1 MAQLELHDLTV
12 FYPGQETP
20 ALRGVTASLEAG
32 EFVTLCGRSGSG
44 KSTLL
49 RCCKPALA
57 PQGTRRGEIFW
68 AGRPLSGLSDRAQSA
83 SIGYVGQSP
92 ENQMVTD
99 RVWQELA
106 FGPENLGWDPAVIRR
121 RVAEMASFFGIQT
134 WFHRE
139 ISTLSGGQ
147 RQLLALAAVMVLEPA
162 LLLLDEPTSQLDP
175 IAAGDFLEMVQRIN
189 RELGTTILLAEHRL
203 AEAVPRSDRLLVLE
217 GGQLLCQGTPR
228 EVGAWLRRQ
237 NHPLAAALPAPM
249 EIWARV
255 SQSGPCPVTVGEGQI
270 WLAEYARSHPLG
282 DLPPVCL
289 PSPGETLLQAE
300 SLWFRYDRNGPD
312 VVKDFSLSVGRGE
325 LLALLGGNGTGKTTV
340 LHLLAGL
347 RAPQRGRLRRQGR
360 VAMLPQNLQTLFW
373 KKTLREDLLDQTAR
387 MDLPPAEGAAA
398 VAEIAAL
405 CGLEGLLDRPG
416 PAGGRRTGGRG
427 LLYGALGGLV

>member
-1 MAQLELHDLTV
+1 
-12 FYPGQETP
+12 
-20 ALRGVTASLEAG
+20 
-32 EFVTLCGRSGSG
+32 
-44 KSTLL
+44 
-49 RCCKPALA
+49 
-57 PQGTRRGEIFW
+57 
-68 AGRPLSGLSDRAQSA
+68 
-83 SIGYVGQSP
+83 
-92 ENQMVTD
+92 MVTD

-175 IAAGDFLEMVQRIN
+175 IAAGGFFGDGPAGSTGNWGPQFFWRSTAWQRRSPGRTGCWCWRAASSCA
-189 RELGTTILLAEHRL
+189 RE
-203 AEAVPRSDRLLVLE
+203 
-217 GGQLLCQGTPR
+217 PR
-228 EVGAWLRRQ
+228 ERWGAWLRRQ

-255 SQSGPCPVTVGEGQI
+255 SRSGPCPVTVGED
-270 WLAEYARSHPLG
+270 RSGWPSMPGHTPLG

-289 PSPGETLLQAE
+289 LSPGRRCCRRRASGSAMTETGLMWSRISPCRWDGGAAGPSGRE
-300 SLWFRYDRNGPD
+300 WNGENHGAALAGWPAPRGEGCG
-312 VVKDFSLSVGRGE
+312 GRGGWRCCPRTSRPSFE
-325 LLALLGGNGTGKTTV
+325 EN
-340 LHLLAGL
+340 
-347 RAPQRGRLRRQGR
+347 
-360 VAMLPQNLQTLFW
+360 
-373 KKTLREDLLDQTAR
+373 LREDLLDQTAR

-405 CGLEGLLDRPG
+405 CGLRGCWTVIPYDLSGESSSGLLWQRSC
-416 PAGGRRTGGRG
+416 
-427 LLYGALGGLV
+427 

>member
-1 MAQLELHDLTV
+1 MRPVGQRKV
-12 FYPGQETP
+12 YPSALLQACPGAPGDP
-20 ALRGVTASLEAG
+20 A
-32 EFVTLCGRSGSG
+32 
-44 KSTLL
+44 
-49 RCCKPALA
+49 
-57 PQGTRRGEIFW
+57 GEIFW
-68 AGRPLSGLSDRAQSA
+68 AGGSLSGLSDRAQSA

-270 WLAEYARSHPLG
+270 WLAEYARSHLWVTCPG
-282 DLPPVCL
+282 V
-289 PSPGETLLQAE
+289 SVPGETLLQAE
-300 SLWFRYDRNGPD
+300 SLWFRYDRNGLMWS
-312 VVKDFSLSVGRGE
+312 DFSCRWTGNCWPFWEGMNGKPRCCTCW
-325 LLALLGGNGTGKTTV
+325 LAPG
-340 LHLLAGL
+340 
-347 RAPQRGRLRRQGR
+347 PQRGAEAGAGGDAAPEPPDPL
-360 VAMLPQNLQTLFW
+360 W
-373 KKTLREDLLDQTAR
+373 KKPPGTCWTRQR
-387 MDLPPAEGAAA
+387 MDLPPAEGPQRWRRSRHCAAWR
-398 VAEIAAL
+398 AA
-405 CGLEGLLDRPG
+405 DRHPYDLSGESSSG
-416 PAGGRRTGGRG
+416 PPWQRSC
-427 LLYGALGGLV
+427 

>member
-289 PSPGETLLQAE
+289 PSPG
-300 SLWFRYDRNGPD
+300 
-312 VVKDFSLSVGRGE
+312 
-325 LLALLGGNGTGKTTV
+325 
-340 LHLLAGL
+340 
-347 RAPQRGRLRRQGR
+347 
-360 VAMLPQNLQTLFW
+360 
-373 KKTLREDLLDQTAR
+373 
-387 MDLPPAEGAAA
+387 
-398 VAEIAAL
+398 
-405 CGLEGLLDRPG
+405 
-416 PAGGRRTGGRG
+416 
-427 LLYGALGGLV
+427 